1 MKENCGAETVI
12 IAISRVLSIALHVFN
27 LFTYQNVLYRFY
39 RLVRCV
45 FVISNYCRPKARL
58 L

>member
-1 MKENCGAETVI
+1 MKENRGAETII

-27 LFTYQNVLYRFY
+27 LYTYQNVLYRVY

-45 FVISNYCRPKARL
+45 FVISNYCKARL